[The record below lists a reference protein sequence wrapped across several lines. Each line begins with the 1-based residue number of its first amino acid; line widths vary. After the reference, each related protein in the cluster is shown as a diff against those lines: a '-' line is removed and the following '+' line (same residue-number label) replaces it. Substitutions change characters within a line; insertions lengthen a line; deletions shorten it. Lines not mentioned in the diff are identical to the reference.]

1 MTSPSPFVVAPR
13 PGFTPEV
20 GRLVSMLAYARLTTL
35 RTVQGLSA
43 AQLDHLQDP
52 ESNSIGALLG
62 HVAAVEFAYQC
73 TTFDG
78 RPPSEPETARW
89 GAALDL
95 GPAAQREIRGR
106 PLAHYVAQ
114 LEEVRARTLAELAR
128 RDDAW
133 LEESSPFSG
142 GHSANNYFRWFHVL
156 EDEINH
162 RGQMRWLRRRLP
174 RT

>member
-1 MTSPSPFVVAPR
+1 MTAPSPFIVAPQ
-13 PGFTPEV
+13 PGFAPEV

-35 RTVQGLSA
+35 RAVQGLST
-43 AQLDHLQDP
+43 AQLDHLHDP
-52 ESNSIGALLG
+52 ASNSIGALLA

-73 TTFDG
+73 TTFDRRG
-78 RPPSEPETARW
+78 LSGPEQARW

-95 GPAAQREIRGR
+95 GPDAQREIRGR
-106 PLAHYVAQ
+106 PLAHYLAQ

-133 LEESSPFSG
+133 LEETSPFSG
-142 GHSANNYFRWFHVL
+142 GHAANNHFRWFHVL

-162 RGQMRWLRRRLP
+162 RGQMRWLRRRVP
-174 RT
+174 HG